1 MHHHTSGLHTDAV
14 VIHAAL
20 ELSKNSWL
28 LAIEASEHN
37 RPSLHHIKGGDSR
50 TLLAKLHKACELFEC
65 RTGRL
70 AKMVLCYEA
79 GYDGFWLAR
88 LLESHGIDC
97 LVVDPASLQVDRRAR
112 RVKTDRIDV
121 EAILRAVIA
130 WRRGERHV
138 CSMVHVPTRDEED
151 LRRSHR
157 ERDRLVKERTAHTNR
172 VKGLL
177 FTQGIR
183 EINLRRRRKPLD
195 IDLASC
201 VTGDG
206 QCIPPRLQC
215 EVERELQ
222 RLALVDEQLAITEA
236 ERDQVA
242 TPCEDSEKK
251 RRQLT
256 LLRGIGETGAA
267 ILVREV
273 FYRKFSNRRQVGS
286 YLGLAPCP
294 YDSGGSTRS
303 QGISRAGNARARST
317 MIELAWFWLRYQP
330 ESQLTLWF
338 EGRVKGQ
345 SKRIRRI
352 MIVAL
357 ARKLAVAFWR
367 YVETGLVPSGAIVA
381 HAK

>member
-1 MHHHTSGLHTDAV
+1 MHCQTSSLHTDET

-37 RPSLHHIKGGDSR
+37 RPSLHHLKGGDSSA
-50 TLLAKLHKACELFEC
+50 LLAKLHRACEQFEC
-65 RTGRL
+65 RTGNR
-70 AKMVLCYEA
+70 AKIVLCYEA

-88 LLESHGIDC
+88 LLENHGIDC

-121 EAILRAVIA
+121 EAILRTVIA

-138 CSMVHVPTRDEED
+138 CSLVHVPSRDEED

-172 VKGLL
+172 IKGLL

-183 EINLRRRRKPLD
+183 DINLRRRRKPLV
-195 IDLASC
+195 IDFADL

-206 QCIPPRLQC
+206 RCIPPRLKS

-222 RLALVDEQLAITEA
+222 RLALVDEQLAIAEA

-242 TPCEDSEKK
+242 RQCEDSEKK
-251 RRQLT
+251 RHQLA
-256 LLRGIGETGAA
+256 LLRGVGETGAA

-273 FYRKFSNRRQVGS
+273 FYRTFSNRRQVGS

-294 YDSGGSTRS
+294 YDSGSSTRS
-303 QGISRAGNARARST
+303 HGISKAGNARARST

-330 ESQLTLWF
+330 DSQLTLWF
-338 EGRVKGQ
+338 ERRVTGQ

-357 ARKLAVAFWR
+357 ARKLAIAFWR

-381 HAK
+381 KV

>member
-1 MHHHTSGLHTDAV
+1 MHFHTSDLHTDEV

-20 ELSKNSWL
+20 ELSKSSWL

-37 RPSLHHIKGGDSR
+37 RPSLHHMTGGDSR
-50 TLLAKLHKACELFEC
+50 TLLAKLRKACNQFEC
-65 RTGRL
+65 RTGKT
-70 AKMVLCYEA
+70 AKVVLCYEA

-88 LLESHGIDC
+88 LLENHGIDC

-112 RVKTDRIDV
+112 RVKTDRVDV
-121 EAILRAVIA
+121 EAILRTVIA

-138 CSMVHVPTRDEED
+138 CSIVHVPTRDEED

-172 VKGLL
+172 IKGLL

-183 EINLRRRRKPLD
+183 DFSLRRRRKPLD
-195 IDLASC
+195 INLAGL

-206 QCIPPRLQC
+206 KCIPPRLKR

-222 RLALVDEQLAITEA
+222 RLALVDEQLAIIES
-236 ERDQVA
+236 ERDQA
-242 TPCEDSEKK
+242 APLCEDSEMK

-256 LLRGIGETGAA
+256 LLRGIGATGAA
-267 ILVREV
+267 ILAREV

-303 QGISRAGNARARST
+303 QGISRAGNSRARST

-330 ESQLTLWF
+330 KSQLTLWF
-338 EGRVKGQ
+338 QERVKGQ
-345 SKRIRRI
+345 GKRIRRI

-357 ARKLAVAFWR
+357 ARKLAIAFWR
-367 YVETGLVPSGAIVA
+367 YVETGLVPSGAIVD
-381 HAK
+381 HA

>member
-1 MHHHTSGLHTDAV
+1 M
-14 VIHAAL
+14 
-20 ELSKNSWL
+20 
-28 LAIEASEHN
+28 
-37 RPSLHHIKGGDSR
+37 
-50 TLLAKLHKACELFEC
+50 
-65 RTGRL
+65 
-70 AKMVLCYEA
+70 
-79 GYDGFWLAR
+79 
-88 LLESHGIDC
+88 
-97 LVVDPASLQVDRRAR
+97 VDPASLQVDRRAR
-112 RVKTDRIDV
+112 RVKTDRVDV
-121 EAILRAVIA
+121 EAILRTVIA

-138 CSMVHVPTRDEED
+138 CSVVQVPTRDEED

-172 VKGLL
+172 IKGLL

-195 IDLASC
+195 IDLAGL

-206 QCIPPRLQC
+206 KCIPPRL
-215 EVERELQ
+215 ERELERELQ
-222 RLALVDEQLAITEA
+222 RLALIDEQLAVIET
-236 ERDQVA
+236 ERDQA
-242 TPCEDSEKK
+242 AIHSEESEKK

-267 ILVREV
+267 ILAREV
-273 FYRKFSNRRQVGS
+273 FYRTFTNRRQVGS

-294 YDSGGSTRS
+294 YDSGNSTRS

-330 ESQLTLWF
+330 KSQLTLWF

-345 SKRIRRI
+345 GKRIRRI

-357 ARKLAVAFWR
+357 ARKLAIAFWR
-367 YVETGLVPSGAIVA
+367 YVETGLVPNGAVVE
-381 HAK
+381 HV

>member
-1 MHHHTSGLHTDAV
+1 MHFHTSGLHTDEV

-20 ELSKNSWL
+20 ELSKNNWL
-28 LAIEASEHN
+28 LAVEASEHN
-37 RPSLHHIKGGDSR
+37 RPSFHHMKGGDSQ
-50 TLLAKLHKACELFEC
+50 TLLAKLHQACERFEC
-65 RTGRL
+65 RTGKAARV
-70 AKMVLCYEA
+70 VLCHEA

-88 LLESHGIDC
+88 LLGSYGIDI

-112 RVKTDRIDV
+112 RVKTDRVDV
-121 EAILRAVIA
+121 EAILRTVIA

-138 CSMVHVPTRDEED
+138 CSVVQVPTRDEED

-172 VKGLL
+172 IKGLL

-195 IDLASC
+195 INLAGL

-206 QCIPPRLQC
+206 KCIPPRL
-215 EVERELQ
+215 ERELERELQ
-222 RLALVDEQLAITEA
+222 RLALIDEQLAVIEP
-236 ERDQVA
+236 ERDQA
-242 TPCEDSEKK
+242 AIHSEESEKK

-267 ILVREV
+267 ILAREV
-273 FYRKFSNRRQVGS
+273 FYRTFTNRRQVGS

-294 YDSGGSTRS
+294 YDSGNSTRS

-330 ESQLTLWF
+330 KSQLTLWF

-345 SKRIRRI
+345 GKRIRRI

-357 ARKLAVAFWR
+357 ARKLAIAFWR
-367 YVETGLVPSGAIVA
+367 YVETGLVPNGAVVE
-381 HAK
+381 HV